1 MRRESIHITIYRCS
15 GKEIARDTTVANQY
29 ETHGD
34 VLVANLE
41 GALNSTNSAQVEAE
55 ILRRLDLGTNQLL
68 IDLGA
73 LDYISSAGL
82 RVVLVAAKRLR
93 QSAGLLV
100 LCGVRNQIREAFEIS
115 GFLNILS
122 VADTRAQAL
131 ERLNQVA

>member
-1 MRRESIHITIYRCS
+1 M
-15 GKEIARDTTVANQY
+15 ANQY

>member
-1 MRRESIHITIYRCS
+1 ML
-15 GKEIARDTTVANQY
+15 ANQY
-29 ETHGD
+29 EMHGD

-55 ILRRLDLGTNQLL
+55 ILRQLDQGINQLL
-68 IDLGA
+68 IDLSA

-82 RVVLVAAKRLR
+82 RVVLVAAKRLK

-100 LCGVRNQIREAFEIS
+100 LCGVQNQIREAFEIS
-115 GFLNILS
+115 GFLSILS

-131 ERLNQVA
+131 ERFNQVA